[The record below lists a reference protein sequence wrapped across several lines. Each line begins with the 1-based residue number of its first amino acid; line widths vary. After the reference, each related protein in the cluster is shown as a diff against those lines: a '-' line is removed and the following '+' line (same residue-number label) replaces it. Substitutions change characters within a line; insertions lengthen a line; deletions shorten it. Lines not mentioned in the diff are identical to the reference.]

1 MEKRKSDM
9 FEELNWLLF
18 TSNIEIEQAISEYLK
33 EKNIKANV
41 WELASEFIDRN
52 ELYDIDYYVDGE
64 LVDRSEWF

>member
-1 MEKRKSDM
+1 MGKRKMDM
-9 FEELNWLLF
+9 FEELNWYYF
-18 TSNIEIEQAISEYLK
+18 TSNIEIEQAISKWLK
-33 EKNIKANV
+33 ENKKRGSI

>member
-1 MEKRKSDM
+1 MQKRKSDM
-9 FEELNWLLF
+9 FEELNWFLF

>member
-1 MEKRKSDM
+1 MEKRKMDM
-9 FEELNWLLF
+9 FEELNWYYF
-18 TSNIEIEQAISEYLK
+18 TSNIEIEQAISKWLK
-33 EKNIKANV
+33 ENKKRGSI